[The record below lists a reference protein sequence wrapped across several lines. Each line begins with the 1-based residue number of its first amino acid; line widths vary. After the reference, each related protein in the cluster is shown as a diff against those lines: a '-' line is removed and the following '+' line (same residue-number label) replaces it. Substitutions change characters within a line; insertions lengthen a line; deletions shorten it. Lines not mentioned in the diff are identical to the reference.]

1 LGRNGLRFGRVLLG
15 DPWGTLGDPFG
26 LSGKLALGVLR
37 CPLVAVLRGGG
48 VRAAWCTYK
57 QRDIYI
63 YIYIHIYIY
72 IDMGSAAC
80 CMCLHVFCHTSR
92 G

>member
-1 LGRNGLRFGRVLLG
+1 MGRNGLRFGRVLLG

-48 VRAAWCTYK
+48 VRAAWCTG
-57 QRDIYI
+57 IYI
-63 YIYIHIYIY
+63 YIYI
-72 IDMGSAAC
+72 
-80 CMCLHVFCHTSR
+80 
-92 G
+92 

>member
-1 LGRNGLRFGRVLLG
+1 VLLG

-48 VRAAWCTYK
+48 VRAAWCTG
-57 QRDIYI
+57 IYI
-63 YIYIHIYIY
+63 YIYIYIY
-72 IDMGSAAC
+72 I
-80 CMCLHVFCHTSR
+80 
-92 G
+92 